1 MSEAVL
7 KEKNG
12 EHPFGHAGQLIA
24 LVLFMIVWVADS
36 FFGHWSTIP
45 TRYVP
50 LAVRLALLGLALLT
64 AVSLVRSAA
73 AVHHLEQQPD
83 HVVTTGPFRRVRHPI
98 YLGVMLVYFG
108 LALATASLF
117 SLALLVGI
125 FFFYNYIA
133 GYEERLLVARFGQA
147 YRDYAMR
154 TGKWVPGIGRKKQ
167 GRPS

>member
-7 KEKNG
+7 KERNG

-24 LVLFMIVWVADS
+24 LAVFMAVWVADS
-36 FFGHWSTIP
+36 FFGHWSTFP
-45 TRYVP
+45 ARHVP

-73 AVHHLEQQPD
+73 AVHHLEQLPD
-83 HVVTTGPFRRVRHPI
+83 HVVTTGPFRRIRHPI
-98 YLGVMLVYFG
+98 YLGVILVYLG

-117 SLALLVGI
+117 SLLVLVGI

-133 GYEERLLVARFGQA
+133 GYEEKLLSARFGQA
-147 YRDYAMR
+147 YGDYAMK
-154 TGKWVPGIGRKKQ
+154 TGKWIPGIGRKKQ

>member
-24 LVLFMIVWVADS
+24 LAVFMAVWVADS

-50 LAVRLALLGLALLT
+50 FAARLALLGLALLT
-64 AVSLVRSAA
+64 AVSLIRSAA

-83 HVVTTGPFRRVRHPI
+83 HVVTTGPFHRVRHPI
-98 YLGVMLVYFG
+98 YLGVMLVYLG
-108 LALATASLF
+108 MALATASLF

-125 FFFYNYIA
+125 FFFYNSIA
-133 GYEERLLVARFGQA
+133 GYEERLLEARFGEA
-147 YRDYAMR
+147 YKEYKAR
-154 TGKWVPGIGRKKQ
+154 TGKWVPKFAALR
-167 GRPS
+167 